1 MNFIGGSKTCFRVFQ
16 TSFSQLSCPNCFN
29 RRPVLYK
36 LLFTGILEIPVP
48 PHLTSF
54 FCPSLCRCQ
63 YLFLTLLFLHRWKSF
78 IRTWI
83 HSCCHCV
90 SPPPGYTLLFAR
102 HTCIHSPHDP
112 TKGRQFSNAC
122 LPYRC
127 MTKHQCIFS
136 PKDVSR
142 RRCAGTS
149 EK

>member
-16 TSFSQLSCPNCFN
+16 TSFSQLSCLDCFN

-36 LLFTGILEIPVP
+36 LLFIRILEIPVP

-83 HSCCHCV
+83 HSCCHCG
-90 SPPPGYTLLFAR
+90 SPPLATRYCLHDTRAFTHRMILQKGAS
-102 HTCIHSPHDP
+102 SPMHVCATD
-112 TKGRQFSNAC
+112 AWW
-122 LPYRC
+122 
-127 MTKHQCIFS
+127 KHQCIFS
-136 PKDVSR
+136 PKDVSQ
-142 RRCAGTS
+142 RRCAGT
-149 EK
+149 